1 MSPEPLT
8 RSESRSTLQRISPEP
23 ATEALPVSALKS
35 LASMSPEPAIE
46 KLTDS
51 VLPLIFTSPEPFYV
65 NGAYL
70 RFGSAAVNISRTGYV
85 YHENISLYS
94 GKLYIAGSG
103 CGDCDIFLSRFMT
116 PAFEVAASGV
126 ANCESING
134 IQVAIDCKIAA
145 TGR

>member
-1 MSPEPLT
+1 MDVAGASDSVREPFDIT
-8 RSESRSTLQRISPEP
+8 AYI
-23 ATEALPVSALKS
+23 AGAGNGGFACICLKS

-103 CGDCDIFLSRFMT
+103 CGDCDIFLAAFMT
-116 PAFEVAASGV
+116 PHLKSLLPS
-126 ANCESING
+126 CEL
-134 IQVAIDCKIAA
+134 
-145 TGR
+145 